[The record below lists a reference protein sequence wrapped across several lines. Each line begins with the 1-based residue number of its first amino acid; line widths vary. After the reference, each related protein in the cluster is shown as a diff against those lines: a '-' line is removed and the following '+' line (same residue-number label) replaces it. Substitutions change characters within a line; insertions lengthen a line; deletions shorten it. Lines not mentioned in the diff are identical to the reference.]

1 MQSNTNREEMMWLS
15 AHLHLT
21 FVCNRYASSQMRAL
35 HDKPRRFSGIKA
47 HVLLF
52 FFPSENYHQLTFEAH
67 YVTVVVEVE
76 QSGDPRSRASSE
88 HHIHSHRYQ
97 QCQEM

>member
-1 MQSNTNREEMMWLS
+1 MINPGGSPVS
-15 AHLHLT
+15 
-21 FVCNRYASSQMRAL
+21 
-35 HDKPRRFSGIKA
+35 KPMFYC
-47 HVLLF
+47 